1 MAKTSSDIA
10 DKPELPEKRGRGGT
24 KGKGTRKPRPDR
36 TEAMSLHTEPG
47 DNRRYLEHS
56 MQMWAWPAVDMRT
69 PEDVNN
75 RIIQYF
81 QLCMDDDMKP
91 CVEGLGL
98 AFGVSRKTIWSWA
111 KGIDSKYLPP
121 ESRDLIKKAYLILN
135 TQLANYAQGGKI
147 NPVMAIFL
155 MKNNFEYE
163 DKAEMVVLPKA
174 GDEDTATPEQLQEK
188 YLQTVDADYEVVE

>member
-1 MAKTSSDIA
+1 MEKANSEIA
-10 DKPELPEKRGRGGT
+10 EQPEKRGRGGT

-36 TEAMSLHTEPG
+36 SDAMSLHTNPG

-56 MQMWAWPAVDMRT
+56 MQMWEWSAVDMRK
-69 PEDVNN
+69 PEEVNN

-81 QLCMDDDMKP
+81 ELCANDDMKP

-111 KGIDSKYLPP
+111 KGIDSKYLPR

-135 TQLANYAQGGKI
+135 AQLANYAQGGKI

-163 DKAEMVVLPKA
+163 DKSEMVVTPNA
-174 GDEDTATPEQLQEK
+174 GDEEKATPEQLQEK